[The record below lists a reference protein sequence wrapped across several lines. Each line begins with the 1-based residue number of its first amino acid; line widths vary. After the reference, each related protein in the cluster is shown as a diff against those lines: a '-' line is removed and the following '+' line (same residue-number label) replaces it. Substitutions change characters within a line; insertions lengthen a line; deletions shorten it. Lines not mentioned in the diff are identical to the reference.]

1 MLVFVSVL
9 VFVLTWF
16 LMHLFAFMFQ
26 DGFLS
31 HIQFECILYVHICF
45 GSSSSASWTKSSE
58 SDTATSM
65 AFAGTPWRL
74 AEAQAHPADKAAQAI
89 AAIYE
94 KAIDDKA
101 NMDELTFVRNYQFQA
116 IDDKANMDKKKAMA
130 NMDKTHGGEHGQDK
144 HDGEHGQDTFAKIA
158 QDAGETRLQTAIKN
172 AKEMRAV
179 KKLDTHAG
187 VDKIAL
193 KISHIKK
200 ANKIEAI
207 RKQATKVANTMQ
219 QANKIEAKRD
229 PPPLTPKPKWAS
241 KVVPHTANCLKTGS
255 DGQPLSDGC
264 DASTH
269 SKTCMG
275 AGPDCIP
282 TYSLQPIC
290 SIWRFKL

>member
-1 MLVFVSVL
+1 MY
-9 VFVLTWF
+9 
-16 LMHLFAFMFQ
+16 
-26 DGFLS
+26 
-31 HIQFECILYVHICF
+31 IIYICV
-45 GSSSSASWTKSSE
+45 GSSSSASSTKSSE

-65 AFAGTPWRL
+65 ASAGTPPWRL

-94 KAIDDKA
+94 KASQPEFQA
-101 NMDELTFVRNYQFQA
+101 ECHAAFQA
-116 IDDKANMDKKKAMA
+116 INDKANMDKTHTMANMDKTHAKGSTKVESFRLWSAKQRSRPSTHTMA

>member
-1 MLVFVSVL
+1 MY
-9 VFVLTWF
+9 
-16 LMHLFAFMFQ
+16 
-26 DGFLS
+26 
-31 HIQFECILYVHICF
+31 IIYICV
-45 GSSSSASWTKSSE
+45 GSSSSASSTKSSE

-74 AEAQAHPADKAAQAI
+74 AEAQAHLADSLQAKAAQTI

-94 KAIDDKA
+94 KASQPEFQA
-101 NMDELTFVRNYQFQA
+101 ECQAAFQA
-116 IDDKANMDKKKAMA
+116 INDKANMDKTHTMANMDKTHAKGSTKVESFRLWSAKQRSRPSTHTMA